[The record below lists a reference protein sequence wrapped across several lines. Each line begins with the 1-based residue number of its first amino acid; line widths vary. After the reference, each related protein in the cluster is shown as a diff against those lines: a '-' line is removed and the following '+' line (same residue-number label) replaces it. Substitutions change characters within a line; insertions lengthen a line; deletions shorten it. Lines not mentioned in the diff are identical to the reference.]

1 MLRFWVQIGRPSRA
15 TSTSYNQHRDFIP
28 LLMKKSIFLFSL
40 LTLLP
45 AGHAEATSPV
55 SDDFETL
62 RTRLEAMP
70 PMEMD
75 EVLWL
80 ARCIYSE
87 SNKAHE
93 QEYIAWVVR
102 NRVETRYRG
111 ENYREVI
118 LEPLQFS
125 LFNTNSA
132 RRNYILGLNQNANSK
147 PWVSALNIALK
158 IYQASP
164 EDRPFSQK
172 TRHFYS
178 PISMKNG
185 KTPAWAKNAEPL
197 DSAAFDID
205 PERFLFFE
213 EIDQSKDPFLALK
226 TPGEHI
232 DEVKAET
239 REKLQP
245 ARSKSSLRER
255 LKPSGRVA
263 RPMRPSNTKRQTPKR
278 AGW

>member
-1 MLRFWVQIGRPSRA
+1 
-15 TSTSYNQHRDFIP
+15 
-28 LLMKKSIFLFSL
+28 MKKSIFLFFL
-40 LTLLP
+40 LALWPVRL
-45 AGHAEATSPV
+45 AMATHPV
-55 SDDFETL
+55 TDDFEAL
-62 RTRLEAMP
+62 RARLEAMP

-75 EVLWL
+75 EILWL

-87 SNKAHE
+87 SNKANE
-93 QEYIAWVVR
+93 QEHIAWVVR
-102 NRVETRYRG
+102 NRVNTQYRG

-125 LFNTNSA
+125 LFNTNST
-132 RRNYILGLNQNANSK
+132 RRNYILGLNQNSNSK

-164 EDRPFSQK
+164 EDRPFSKK

-178 PISMKNG
+178 PVSMKNS
-185 KTPAWAKNAEPL
+185 KTPAWAKNATPL
-197 DSAAFDID
+197 NSESFDID

-226 TPGEHI
+226 TPGERI
-232 DEVKAET
+232 DEVNEST

-245 ARSKSSLRER
+245 VRSKSSIRDR

-263 RPMRPSNTKRQTPKR
+263 RPMRPSNTKRKTTKR